1 MIVSAELGSSNSP
14 SLPNTPG
21 NLRETLR
28 FRQLARTRRSCLPC
42 RERKVRCNREHP
54 CLTCRK
60 RDHADLC
67 SYEDDTNADGIAS
80 RKHRSPASHAPVSW
94 NGPRATGIGNR
105 NTTVSLFEEV
115 MVASDSNHAS
125 SDRPASIAAAESTL
139 LEGSSVLNIG
149 RQTQQHPMQYEE
161 RQAAFETGVLPLLG
175 AATEAS
181 SATPN
186 DAPSNFHLTAS
197 NQDMIRLFEAYRTRV
212 HPFHHITFDL
222 DRVEEKLC
230 QLIHVRSTS
239 AGARSGLASQDLQW
253 LCLLHAI
260 LASGAQFSDLPTEQ
274 RIFLSKTHSEF
285 CGSSLGS
292 KLPG

>member
-1 MIVSAELGSSNSP
+1 MVATAELGAPSSP
-14 SLPNTPG
+14 RLTDTPG

-28 FRQLARTRRSCLPC
+28 IRQLARTRRSCLPC

-54 CLTCRK
+54 CLTCKR

-67 SYEDDTNADGIAS
+67 SYEDDTNAGGIAS
-80 RKHRSPASHAPVSW
+80 RKQRSPASHARLSW
-94 NGPRATGIGNR
+94 NGPRATSIGDR
-105 NTTVSLFEEV
+105 NATVSLAEEE
-115 MVASDSNHAS
+115 MDASDSNHAS
-125 SDRPASIAAAESTL
+125 SDRPASIAAAKSTL

-149 RQTQQHPMQYEE
+149 RQTQEHPMQDEE

-175 AATEAS
+175 LATEAS
-181 SATPN
+181 SASHS
-186 DAPSNFHLTAS
+186 DAPFNIQLTTS
-197 NQDMIRLFEAYRTRV
+197 NQDMIGLFEAYRTRV
-212 HPFHHITFDL
+212 HPFHLITYDL

-260 LASGAQFSDLPTEQ
+260 LASGAQFCDLPTKQ
-274 RIFLSKTHSEF
+274 RILLSKTHCES
-285 CGSSLGS
+285 CG
-292 KLPG
+292 